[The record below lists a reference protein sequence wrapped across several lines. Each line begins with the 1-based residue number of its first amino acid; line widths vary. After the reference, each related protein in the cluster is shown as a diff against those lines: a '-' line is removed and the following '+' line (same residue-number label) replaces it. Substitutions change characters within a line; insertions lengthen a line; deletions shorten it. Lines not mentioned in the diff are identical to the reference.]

1 MTKNFGTI
9 LTSLCTFV
17 VRALK
22 LTIATDDNIG
32 KKNNTEI
39 NLINA
44 LPTIVNSSHSD

>member
-1 MTKNFGTI
+1 MTKNIGTI

-44 LPTIVNSSHSD
+44 LLTIVNSSHAD